1 MTELDL
7 SALTFAAP
15 ARVSARQSTPEL
27 RAAAAA
33 RVALDPSVFDSHP
46 PYFFRAEISN
56 TRVDSYFTHMDAET
70 TLANFARDASA
81 GVAFLANHNSYR
93 LPFGR
98 SLEGALLPGA
108 ELTRVEADFYTIP
121 GLSVDAQNTS
131 DQVITGMRAGI
142 VADVSVGFSFDAG
155 GMFRCDICG
164 NDVMNWA
171 ACSHYPGMTYEI
183 KGPDGVIRQQL
194 ATATVLN
201 ARLSEVSAVYDGA
214 TPGAVILKAQSAA
227 ERGRVGLDVERM
239 LAQRYRI
246 NLPGRRLLVPGADVK
261 GQGDMPA
268 ENPEQEQQRAAEL
281 ETPAAEAV
289 AVSVAIADLRAV
301 LGDEMRAS
309 AEGALESVR
318 ALAERE
324 TASAARVA
332 ELERQIA
339 TLEPIA
345 AEGRAARDELLES
358 AITEGVRAF
367 GATWDAE
374 QHRKMLGAL
383 PLATVRE
390 MRAAWQQLGDARLT
404 GGRATVT
411 APEKQATTARG
422 RAPIAAYQ
430 D

>member
-268 ENPEQEQQRAAEL
+268 ENPEQEQQRAAEPAAEL
-281 ETPAAEAV
+281 ETPAAELSAMPPAV
-289 AVSVAIADLRAV
+289 PLAELRT
-301 LGDEMRAS
+301 
-309 AEGALESVR
+309 
-318 ALAERE
+318 ALADDALTLER
-324 TASAARVA
+324 APAAIVELRQRVS
-332 ELERQIA
+332 ELERQNA
-339 TLEPIA
+339 ELETLA